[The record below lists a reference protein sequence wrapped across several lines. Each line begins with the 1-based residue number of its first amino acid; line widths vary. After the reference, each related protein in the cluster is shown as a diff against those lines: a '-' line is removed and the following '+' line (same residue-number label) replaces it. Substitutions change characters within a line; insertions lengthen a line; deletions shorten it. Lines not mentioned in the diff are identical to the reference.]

1 MVNYQLKITES
12 AERELR
18 EFHKKLQDRIVDK
31 ILKLGENPRLSGSKK
46 LLGTDNYRIRVGDY
60 RIYSIDNDKRTI
72 TILDIGHRKDIYRQ
86 IFSLIEWLN
95 RNS

>member
-1 MVNYQLKITES
+1 MVKYQLKITES

-72 TILDIGHRKDIYRQ
+72 TILDIGHRKDIYR
-86 IFSLIEWLN
+86 
-95 RNS
+95 